1 MNNRKVLVHQ
11 GDGKF
16 TATGWKKVRV
26 GDVVK
31 VEKDHFFPADL
42 LLLSSS
48 FEDGICYVETMNL
61 DGETNLKIRKALEKT
76 WDYIN
81 EGRAQ
86 SFSGQQALII
96 FTWCVWLH
104 TAVVHVQIFA
114 LYGIDLR

>member
-1 MNNRKVLVHQ
+1 MHSNN
-11 GDGKF
+11 GKF
-16 TATGWKKVRV
+16 VEVEWQHIRV
-26 GDVVK
+26 GDVVQ
-31 VEKDHFFPADL
+31 VQRDQFFPADL
-42 LLLSSS
+42 LMLSSS
-48 FEDGICYVETMNL
+48 YPDGVCYVETMNL